1 MKSWVD
7 IVNTSKPNSAQL
19 VSNNLYYNKNEDPT
33 EKAHRE
39 YYAIM
44 MKENP
49 FLWNDITEQYRKKV
63 NSINLKIKDLEKRIE
78 TSILDKIEEKSI
90 MTQIAKLRLEKPKLL
105 PFCVIASID
114 GKTRAEC
121 FDYPRFKKEEIN
133 GRELFPF
140 HQSPDRHI
148 QMEMDSS
155 TAVFGAEL
163 DKNKFGIY
171 YDVNEKKKFINRKN
185 KWTDLI

>member
-1 MKSWVD
+1 MKSWAD
-7 IVNTSKPNSAQL
+7 IVKTPKPNSAQL
-19 VSNNLYYNKNEDPT
+19 LSNPQYSTKNEDLT

-63 NSINLKIKDLEKRIE
+63 NNITLKIKELEKRIE
-78 TSILDKIEEKSI
+78 TSILDKSEEKNI
-90 MTQIAKLRLEKPKLL
+90 MTQIAKLPFEKNKLL
-105 PFCVIASID
+105 SFCVIAPID
-114 GKTRAEC
+114 GKTRTEC

-133 GRELFPF
+133 GRKLFPF
-140 HQSPDRHI
+140 HESLDKYTQI
-148 QMEMDSS
+148 QIDSS

-163 DKNKFGIY
+163 AKNKFGIW
-171 YDVNEKKKFINRKN
+171 YDINEKKKFINRKN
-185 KWTDLI
+185 KWSELI